1 MLLALVEFMPKTK
14 EALLIEDLK
23 EQIRDLKRKL
33 MVAEKVRHESVR
45 SRIGKGLAWDGRLL
59 ASGVAH
65 EFNNILGAADGHA
78 EWGLESGSVE
88 DMREALEVV
97 REACQR
103 SLHITKSLQG
113 LAGPLEENVTVFQL
127 EKICSDLSKHFSKSL
142 AKSDIDLNLKIA
154 DVELYGNESRFYEVL
169 LNLVKNSAESFGFFG
184 QQKGPE
190 KKSISIEGK
199 FGRDRYY
206 LIKVSDNGP
215 GIPELYFERV
225 FEPFFTTKGQLA
237 HIHQTSSLAS
247 GAQEASMTGSGL
259 GLYLTR
265 SIIEEMGGRIKLL
278 KMKAGTCFEL
288 TLPIATEDKD
298 TES

>member
-1 MLLALVEFMPKTK
+1 MTKSK
-14 EALLIEDLK
+14 EAVLLEDLK

-33 MVAEKVRHESVR
+33 MVAERVRHESVR
-45 SRIGKGLAWDGRLL
+45 SRVGKGLAWDGRLL

-78 EWGLESGSVE
+78 EWALDSGTLE

-97 REACQR
+97 REACNR

-113 LAGPLEENVTVFQL
+113 LAGPLEENVTVFRL
-127 EKICSDLSKHFSKSL
+127 EKICTDLSKHFSKSL
-142 AKSDIDLNLKIA
+142 EKSGVELKVNIE

-184 QQKGPE
+184 KREVPAD
-190 KKSISIEGK
+190 KMISIDGK
-199 FGRDRYY
+199 FGRDRHYS
-206 LIKVSDNGP
+206 IKISDNGP

-237 HIHQTSSLAS
+237 HIHQDQTAVNVAGGTSI
-247 GAQEASMTGSGL
+247 TGSGL

-278 KMKAGTCFEL
+278 KMKVGTCFEL

-298 TES
+298 PES